1 MKGHY
6 IHPILKK
13 KCFLYGQVIQSFAL
27 EKTSAV
33 KLTLVKVFDMP
44 GPDFNYKLPDESL
57 FHWEHLSY
65 LFPPL
70 PLGSLI

>member
-1 MKGHY
+1 MKPLNY
-6 IHPILKK
+6 SETIEQQIHIPL
-13 KCFLYGQVIQSFAL
+13 
-27 EKTSAV
+27 
-33 KLTLVKVFDMP
+33 P
-44 GPDFNYKLPDESL
+44 PDFNYELPDESL

>member
-33 KLTLVKVFDMP
+33 KT
-44 GPDFNYKLPDESL
+44 DFGKSV
-57 FHWEHLSY
+57 
-65 LFPPL
+65 
-70 PLGSLI
+70 